1 MSHPR
6 DLTITGTTHSTDTD
20 GGVPVA
26 ATGLNPTRNDAPT
39 PGMSSTPEYP
49 TLLYTHALAA
59 LCTPYP
65 SLYRIHIHIHN

>member
-26 ATGLNPTRNDAPT
+26 ATRPYPTRNDALT
-39 PGMSSTPEYP
+39 PGMLSTPEYP
-49 TLLYTHALAA
+49 ILPYTHALAA
-59 LCTPYP
+59 LYISYP
-65 SLYRIHIHIHN
+65 SP